1 MLSIIAPS
9 KFVLTLQSIP
19 PYIFENILVL
29 VFVIILSYPLILRI
43 KKFLENLSN
52 NDLIIANQRSNIR
65 KYDNNDC
72 QIIRHKAFIPINSRI
87 SINQIDTILPVTQIP
102 TTVNQV
108 NLNTSENTTDLIDS
122 SIILSAYNY
131 DYYRNKIIEKKLSNQ
146 YGNKQAP
153 GNVVLNS
160 LHLNTIDSKTGIK
173 IGEKYNNDIFDFI
186 EELHNSNSQIKIEYY
201 DPLKHFLRK
210 KNYDKCMTIDC
221 ATGTN
226 EFTNNDI
233 DKKID
238 NINSTGQQKIIQ
250 KSIDKRKPI
259 DTSVVEKNNNIHRV
273 KSPRISNR
281 SELIDNSSRPSSAAR
296 DKIHNTPNKLI
307 KNKAKL
313 KNEVVQK
320 RPTTPASPIS
330 KDTVKKVDN
339 IEKAD
344 NIKLN
349 EKVSSSCSSNV
360 SSDEFNIKKN
370 NTPIKVID
378 KRINSRPSSSS
389 SGLPSKTMKTLKS
402 KIQSRPKTS
411 DNFDW
416 DVPDV
421 TGKNYFQINTTG
433 QDKQIKSKLQNSLI
447 NDSKKNNNDD
457 SMIDVPVQINS
468 QKFIDTSQNTEMNLN
483 KKNDDLSK
491 NKRKT
496 FKKND
501 NIDAQLSSNTFGVN
515 ENSLNFETLLEC
527 NGNNLKIS
535 ADSITGNESVCTII
549 EKYQKIEEPID
560 KNNKEEKIIET
571 SSLHPDVSKITTTG
585 FISKLPVLSY
595 STISKD
601 KK

>member
-1 MLSIIAPS
+1 M
-9 KFVLTLQSIP
+9 
-19 PYIFENILVL
+19 
-29 VFVIILSYPLILRI
+29 
-43 KKFLENLSN
+43 SN

-65 KYDNNDC
+65 KYGNNDH

-131 DYYRNKIIEKKLSNQ
+131 DYYRNKIIEKKLNNQ

-160 LHLNTIDSKTGIK
+160 LHLNTIDSKTGVK
-173 IGEKYNNDIFDFI
+173 IGEKYSNDIFDFI

-226 EFTNNDI
+226 EFNNNNDV
-233 DKKID
+233 DKKIN
-238 NINSTGQQKIIQ
+238 NINPAGQHKIIQ
-250 KSIDKRKPI
+250 KQIDKRKPI
-259 DTSVVEKNNNIHRV
+259 DSNVVEKIDNIRCV

-281 SELIDNSSRPSSAAR
+281 SELKLIDNSSRPSSAAK

-307 KNKAKL
+307 KNKAKF
-313 KNEVVQK
+313 KNEVSQK

-330 KDTVKKVDN
+330 KDAIKKADN
-339 IEKAD
+339 IEKFD

-349 EKVSSSCSSNV
+349 EKVTPSSCSSNA
-360 SSDEFNIKKN
+360 SNNGFNTKN

-389 SGLPSKTMKTLKS
+389 SSGIPSKTMKKLKS

-411 DNFDW
+411 DNFEW

-433 QDKQIKSKLQNSLI
+433 QDKQPKSKLQNSSI
-447 NDSKKNNNDD
+447 NDAKKNNVDD

-468 QKFIDTSQNTEMNLN
+468 QKFIDNSQNTEMNLN

-496 FKKND
+496 SGIKTHD
-501 NIDAQLSSNTFGVN
+501 NIDAQLSSNTFGIN

-535 ADSITGNESVCTII
+535 TDSITGNESVCTII

-571 SSLHPDVSKITTTG
+571 TSLHPDVSKITTTG

-595 STISKD
+595 STTSKD
-601 KK
+601 K